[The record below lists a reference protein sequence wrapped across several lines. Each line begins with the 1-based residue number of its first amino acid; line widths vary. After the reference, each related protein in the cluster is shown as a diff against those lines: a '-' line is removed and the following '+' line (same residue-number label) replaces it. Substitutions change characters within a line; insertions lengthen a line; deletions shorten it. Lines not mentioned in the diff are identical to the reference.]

1 VTLTTLHV
9 FRYAGESA
17 EPVST
22 RAARNTE
29 NDQPLITHNTIQ
41 FKKSKLTKMSS
52 HLTLQSR
59 LLLCFLRLWLALE
72 IRALIFWCSIRLPKY
87 LTCESNNTNP
97 DNESSDDVTPWGLIK
112 TVKKLV
118 FDPAIPATDVNFEY
132 PAIYPPLFIDAR
144 KTYHFQHYLWRHT
157 AVTERLPPQ
166 QRRSGD
172 TSTYDGR
179 WSRTLFPHLAGQTES
194 MPKVNGTL
202 QPRTSRRHRNYG

>member
-1 VTLTTLHV
+1 
-9 FRYAGESA
+9 
-17 EPVST
+17 
-22 RAARNTE
+22 
-29 NDQPLITHNTIQ
+29 
-41 FKKSKLTKMSS
+41 MSS

-72 IRALIFWCSIRLPKY
+72 TRALIFWCSIRLPKY
-87 LTCESNNTNP
+87 LTCESSDTNP

-118 FDPAIPATDVNFEY
+118 FGPAIPATDVNFEY
-132 PAIYPPLFIDAR
+132 PPSIPPFLSMLGKPIIFSTICDVIPLLPRDFLTAETQWGY
-144 KTYHFQHYLWRHT
+144 KYL
-157 AVTERLPPQ
+157 
-166 QRRSGD
+166 RR
-172 TSTYDGR
+172 R